1 MENLD
6 NNSYIKILSENTEN
20 KKETYIN
27 FLDATNLKNFAITS
41 DLTMTI
47 GSGLPNINGFSSNVI
62 NNIQN
67 VIYNENSNTETINDL
82 PLKWILARERLINN
96 AKRLNNGWKVD
107 WNSPYTLQEGRA
119 YLYAYYYSNESNAFV
134 ISETYAVWKQ
144 SEDGLIFKTRSLAM
158 QFINENQEDLQIYF
172 SL

>member
-1 MENLD
+1 M
-6 NNSYIKILSENTEN
+6 NNQYIEIL
-20 KKETYIN
+20 K
-27 FLDATNLKNFAITS
+27 
-41 DLTMTI
+41 
-47 GSGLPNINGFSSNVI
+47 
-62 NNIQN
+62 Q
-67 VIYNENSNTETINDL
+67 NSNTETINDL

-119 YLYAYYYSNESNAFV
+119 CLYSSGCHQFNKFV

>member
-6 NNSYIKILSENTEN
+6 NNSYIKILSENTDN
-20 KKETYIN
+20 KKETYISFTN
-27 FLDATNLKNFAITS
+27 TTNLKDYLITS

-47 GSGLPNINGFSSNVI
+47 GNELPNINSFGSNVI

-107 WNSPYTLQEGRA
+107 WNSPYTFQEGRA
-119 YLYAYYYSNESNAFV
+119 YLYSSACHQFNKFV

-144 SEDGLIFKTRSLAM
+144 SEDGLIFKTRNLAM

>member
-47 GSGLPNINGFSSNVI
+47 GSGLPYINGFSGNVI

-67 VIYNENSNTETINDL
+67 VIHNENSNTETINDL

-119 YLYAYYYSNESNAFV
+119 YLYSAGCIQFNKFV